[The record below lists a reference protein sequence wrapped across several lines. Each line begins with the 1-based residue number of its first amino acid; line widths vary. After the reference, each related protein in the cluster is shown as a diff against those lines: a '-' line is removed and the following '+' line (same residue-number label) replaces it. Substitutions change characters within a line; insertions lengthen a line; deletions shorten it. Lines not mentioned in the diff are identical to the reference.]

1 MKNPTI
7 QTRIVEPP
15 YFSNWADQFFPK
27 IAHMILPFILPYNW
41 ITPNLVTVVSFAI
54 YTLACLSL
62 FLQFPFHL
70 LVGAILLPIAYIGD
84 CLDGQLARTKR
95 LFSELGNYLDKVLD
109 VLKIYIITGSLS
121 FAVYQQSHNILHLFL
136 GLTACFFFNFRYYI
150 KLETIFAA
158 ISRDPEYLQK
168 SKDKRESLY
177 EDLNEIYSNL
187 KKTPLGR
194 LKLFWLKN
202 RTLFIVDEAEFVVI
216 TSLGALL
223 NQLTLALW
231 IIAISQ
237 LAISIFR
244 FSERANQTATKS
256 SRLLWPMRK

>member
-27 IAHMILPFILPYNW
+27 IANKILPYILPYNW
-41 ITPNLVTVVSFAI
+41 ITPNLITIISFII
-54 YTLACLSL
+54 YTFACLSL
-62 FLQFPFHL
+62 FLEFPFHL
-70 LVGAILLPIAYIGD
+70 LISALLLPIAYIGD
-84 CLDGQLARTKR
+84 CLDGQLARTKKN
-95 LFSELGNYLDKVLD
+95 FSELGNYLDKVLD
-109 VLKIYIITGSLS
+109 MLKIYIITGSLS
-121 FAVYQQSHNILHLFL
+121 YAVFLQSHNILHIYL

-168 SKDKRESLY
+168 SKAKRESLY

-202 RTLFIVDEAEFVVI
+202 RTLFFVDEAEFVVI

-231 IIAISQ
+231 IISISQ